1 MLYSIQMARLF
12 TSITD
17 LENEIHPI
25 LGSITT
31 PQILDQQKLQEV
43 LINDLIYNAL
53 FQSDPAIKELSQKLI
68 LQIALITHAKPS
80 SIYPLYKAIGQKEIS
95 GFVVPAINIRTLTFD
110 IACRVFHMMKDHQIG
125 VVIFEIAR
133 SEMKYTEQTPQEF
146 SLCVLAAAIKE
157 NYTGPI
163 FLQGDHFQFNK
174 NTFLQNKGEE
184 ISSLQRLITHAIEAG
199 FYNIDIDASTLVDLD
214 KPDISEQQ
222 KLNSEMT
229 ALLTEYIRQNQPA
242 DVTVSIGG
250 EIGHIGDR
258 NSTLPDF
265 EAFMSQYLQRIS
277 AIGISKVSV
286 QTGSS
291 HGGTPLP
298 DGTLKEVTLDFSVL
312 KSIGEIAQD
321 KYHLAGAVQ
330 HGASTLPLSNFD
342 EFKNNNTV
350 EVHLAT
356 AIQNTIYDHL
366 PEGIKTDMNEWVM
379 TNLSQDK
386 APEQTEEQFIY
397 KNRKKAFG
405 PFKKTLWDL
414 KEEEK
419 EVILNHIDSY
429 LMPIFTKIGIVNT
442 KSLTDSYFS

>member
-1 MLYSIQMARLF
+1 MARLF
-12 TSITD
+12 TSIAD

-31 PQILDQQKLQEV
+31 PQILNQQKLQEL
-43 LINDLIYNAL
+43 LISDLIYNAL
-53 FQSDPAIKELSQKLI
+53 FQSDPTIKKTSQELI
-68 LQIALITHAKPS
+68 LQLARLTRAKPS
-80 SIYPLYKAIGQKEIS
+80 SIYSLYKAFGQKEVS

-110 IACRVFHMMKDHQIG
+110 IACRVLRMMKDHHIG

-146 SLCVLAAAIKE
+146 ALCVLAAAIKE
-157 NYTGPI
+157 NYIGPI

-174 NTFLQNKGEE
+174 ERFLQNKDEE
-184 ISSLQRLITHAIEAG
+184 ISALQQLITQAIEAG

-214 KPDISEQQ
+214 NPDISEQQ
-222 KLNSEMT
+222 RINSEMT
-229 ALLTEYIRQNQPA
+229 AILTEYIRQNQPD

-258 NSTLPDF
+258 NSTLSDF
-265 EAFMSQYLQRIS
+265 EAFMSQYLQGIS
-277 AIGISKVSV
+277 SSGISKVSV

-298 DGTLKEVTLDFSVL
+298 DGTLKEVKLDFSVL

-321 KYHLAGAVQ
+321 KYHLAGTVQ
-330 HGASTLPLSNFD
+330 HGASTLPLSDFD

-356 AIQNTIYDHL
+356 ALQNTIYDHL
-366 PEGIKTDMNEWVM
+366 PEGTRTDMNEWVM
-379 TNLSQDK
+379 RNLSQDK
-386 APEQTEEQFIY
+386 TPAQTEEQFIY

-405 PFKKTLWDL
+405 PFKKSLWDL
-414 KEEEK
+414 KDEEK
-419 EVILNHIDSY
+419 EVILNHIESY